1 MKGFLR
7 MSITASPF
15 SDSRLGPIT
24 GYRLSSDE
32 LTVTVLSLGGIVQQ
46 ILYRGK
52 DLVCGFDNADAYLDS
67 TCYYGAIV
75 GRCCNRM
82 RSLRIGETEYTLSQN
97 ENGTNQLHGGF
108 TGFDKKIWQAEISD
122 LSHGDALTLSSVS
135 PGGEEGYP
143 GNLQVRVTYQVVGSA
158 LSIRYEA
165 VSDRDTAVNLTNHSY
180 FNLDGPGGT
189 VLDHRLFLD
198 ADRISICDALHIP
211 TGDYL
216 PCEGTPFN
224 FRTAKPIGQDIYAS
238 HPQLTPWGGYDNNFL
253 LRKSSPGGFSLAA
266 RVEGKE
272 IGMEVLTDR
281 SCVQLYTSN
290 DEHDAP
296 MKNGTPQIRHRAFC
310 LETQDEPNAVNFG
323 APFLPAGKPYE
334 AATAFRF
341 YPISDR

>member
-1 MKGFLR
+1 
-7 MSITASPF
+7 MSITAFPF

-24 GYRLSSDE
+24 GYRLSNGE

-52 DLVCGFDNADAYLDS
+52 ELVCGFDHADAYLDS
-67 TCYYGAIV
+67 PCYYGAIV

-82 RSLRIGETEYTLSQN
+82 RSLRIGKTEYVLSQN
-97 ENGTNQLHGGF
+97 ENGQNQLHGGF
-108 TGFDKKIWQAEISD
+108 TGFDKKIWNAEI
-122 LSHGDALTLSSVS
+122 LNDALMLSCFS
-135 PGGEEGYP
+135 PDGEEGYP
-143 GNLQVRVTYQVVGSA
+143 GNLQVRVTYRVTDSA
-158 LSIRYEA
+158 LTIRYEA

-198 ADRISICDALHIP
+198 ADRISVCDDQHIP

-216 PCEGTPFN
+216 PCDGTPFD
-224 FRTAKPIGQDIYAS
+224 FRTAKPIGRDIHAS

-253 LRKSSPGGFSLAA
+253 LRKQSPGDFSLAA

-272 IGMEVLTDR
+272 IGMEVWTDR
-281 SCVQLYTSN
+281 SCVQLYTAN

-296 MKNGTPQIRHRAFC
+296 MNGIKRQIRNRAFC
-310 LETQDEPNAVNFG
+310 LETQEEPNAVNFTSPEG
-323 APFLPAGKPYE
+323 VSPHLSAGGPYE
-334 AATAFRF
+334 AATTFRF
-341 YPISDR
+341 YPIL

>member
-1 MKGFLR
+1 MCNA
-7 MSITASPF
+7 MSITPFPF
-15 SDSRLGPIT
+15 SDSRIGPVT
-24 GYRLSSDE
+24 GYRLTGDE

-67 TCYYGAIV
+67 TCYYGAII

-82 RSLRIGETEYTLSQN
+82 RSLRIGETAYALTQN

-108 TGFDKKIWQAEISD
+108 TGFDKKIWTAETD
-122 LSHGDALTLSSVS
+122 GDALTLSCVAAD
-135 PGGEEGYP
+135 GEEGYP
-143 GNLQVRVTYQVVGSA
+143 GNLQVSVTYRVAGNA
-158 LSIRYEA
+158 LDIRYA
-165 VSDRDTAVNLTNHSY
+165 AISDLDTAVNLTNHSY

-198 ADRISICDALHIP
+198 ADRISVCDDLHIP
-211 TGDYL
+211 TGEYL
-216 PCEGTPFN
+216 PCGGTPFD
-224 FRTAKPIGQDIYAS
+224 FRTAKSIGRDIHAS

-253 LRKSSPGGFSLAA
+253 LRKDAPNDFSLAA

-272 IGMEVLTDR
+272 IGMEVFTDR

-296 MKNGTPQIRHRAFC
+296 MKNGMPQIRHRAFC
-310 LETQDEPNAVNFG
+310 LETQEEPNAVNFATPKG
-323 APFLPAGKPYE
+323 VSPYLPAGEPYK
-334 AATAFRF
+334 AATTFRF
-341 YPISDR
+341 YPISET